1 MKEIITKIYS
11 SGNFP
16 IVLFSTIGVLLV
28 LFIITLL
35 LAVSDTKKRQNKEKE
50 ESSSLDSTDLKDT
63 SAVDNDIVMVSSPE
77 GPVKETVEEVKM
89 PESNGNEPVFEDIHF
104 DMPDVAPTIKE
115 VKEPEITIPNLS
127 DIKITPV
134 EEKNEET
141 SIFDN
146 KPSMPEQKEVTVE
159 SIFKTPSSVTPSSE
173 PVMPRVSEPIK
184 VESQSTI
191 FNSSNVNSEPV
202 KVVKESPVINVKSI
216 ADIETEEYR
225 IK

>member
-35 LAVSDTKKRQNKEKE
+35 LAVSDTKKRQNKEKK
-50 ESSSLDSTDLKDT
+50 ESSSLDNTDLKDP
-63 SAVDNDIVMVSSPE
+63 SAMDNDIVMVSSSE
-77 GPVKETVEEVKM
+77 SPVKENIEDVKI
-89 PESNGNEPVFEDIHF
+89 PKSNGAEPVFEDIHF
-104 DMPDVAPTIKE
+104 DMPDVEPTIKE

-134 EEKNEET
+134 EEKSKET

-159 SIFKTPSSVTPSSE
+159 SIFKTPSSE

-184 VESQSTI
+184 VENQSTI
-191 FNSSNVNSEPV
+191 FNSNNVNSEPV
-202 KVVKESPVINVKSI
+202 KVVTESPVINVKSI

>member
-35 LAVSDTKKRQNKEKE
+35 LAVSDTKKRQNKEKK
-50 ESSSLDSTDLKDT
+50 ESSSLDNTDLKDT
-63 SAVDNDIVMVSSPE
+63 STMDNDIVMVSSSE
-77 GPVKETVEEVKM
+77 GPVKENIEDVKI
-89 PESNGNEPVFEDIHF
+89 PESNGAEPVFEDIHF
-104 DMPDVAPTIKE
+104 DMPDVEPTIKE

-134 EEKNEET
+134 EEKPKET
-141 SIFDN
+141 SIFDS

-159 SIFKTPSSVTPSSE
+159 SIFKTPSSE

-184 VESQSTI
+184 VENQSTI
-191 FNSSNVNSEPV
+191 FNSNNVNSEPV
-202 KVVKESPVINVKSI
+202 KVVTESPVINVKSI

>member
-35 LAVSDTKKRQNKEKE
+35 LAVSDTKKRQNKEKK
-50 ESSSLDSTDLKDT
+50 ESSSLDNTDLKDT
-63 SAVDNDIVMVSSPE
+63 SAMDNDIVMVSSSE
-77 GPVKETVEEVKM
+77 SPVKENIEDVKI
-89 PESNGNEPVFEDIHF
+89 PKSNGAEPVFEDIHF
-104 DMPDVAPTIKE
+104 DMPDVEPTIKE

-134 EEKNEET
+134 EEKPKET

-159 SIFKTPSSVTPSSE
+159 SIFKTPSSE

-184 VESQSTI
+184 VENQSTI
-191 FNSSNVNSEPV
+191 FNSNNVNSEPV
-202 KVVKESPVINVKSI
+202 KVVTESPVINVKSI

>member
-35 LAVSDTKKRQNKEKE
+35 LAVSDTKKRQNKEKK
-50 ESSSLDSTDLKDT
+50 ESSSLYNTDLKDP
-63 SAVDNDIVMVSSPE
+63 SATDNDIVMVSSSE
-77 GPVKETVEEVKM
+77 SPVKENIEDVKI
-89 PESNGNEPVFEDIHF
+89 PKSNGAEPVFEDIHF
-104 DMPDVAPTIKE
+104 DMPDVEPTIKE

-134 EEKNEET
+134 EEKPKET

-159 SIFKTPSSVTPSSE
+159 SIFKTPSSE

-184 VESQSTI
+184 VENQSTI
-191 FNSSNVNSEPV
+191 FNSNNVNSEPV
-202 KVVKESPVINVKSI
+202 KVVTESPVINVKSI

>member
-35 LAVSDTKKRQNKEKE
+35 LAVSDTKKRQNKEKK
-50 ESSSLDSTDLKDT
+50 ESSSLDNTDLKDP
-63 SAVDNDIVMVSSPE
+63 SAMDNDIVMVSSSE
-77 GPVKETVEEVKM
+77 SPVKENIEDIKI
-89 PESNGNEPVFEDIHF
+89 PKSNGNEPVFEDIHF
-104 DMPDVAPTIKE
+104 DMPDVEPTIKE

-134 EEKNEET
+134 EEKPKET

-159 SIFKTPSSVTPSSE
+159 SIFKTPSSE

-184 VESQSTI
+184 VENQSTI
-191 FNSSNVNSEPV
+191 FNSNNVNSEPV
-202 KVVKESPVINVKSI
+202 KVVTESPVINVKSI

>member
-35 LAVSDTKKRQNKEKE
+35 LAVSDTKKRQNKEKK
-50 ESSSLDSTDLKDT
+50 ESSSLDNTDLKDP
-63 SAVDNDIVMVSSPE
+63 SAMDNDIVMVSSSE
-77 GPVKETVEEVKM
+77 GPVKENIEDVKIS
-89 PESNGNEPVFEDIHF
+89 ESNGAEPVFEDIHF
-104 DMPDVAPTIKE
+104 DMPDVEPTIKE

-134 EEKNEET
+134 EEKPKET
-141 SIFDN
+141 SIFGN

-159 SIFKTPSSVTPSSE
+159 SIFKTPNSE

-184 VESQSTI
+184 VENQSTI
-191 FNSSNVNSEPV
+191 FNSNNVNSEPV
-202 KVVKESPVINVKSI
+202 KVVTESPVINVKSI

>member
-35 LAVSDTKKRQNKEKE
+35 LAVSDTKKRQNKEKK

-63 SAVDNDIVMVSSPE
+63 NTVDNDIVMVSSPE
-77 GPVKETVEEVKM
+77 GQVKENIEEVKM

-104 DMPDVAPTIKE
+104 DMPDVEPTIKE

-134 EEKNEET
+134 EEKPKET
-141 SIFDN
+141 SIFDS

-159 SIFKTPSSVTPSSE
+159 SIFKTPSSE

-184 VESQSTI
+184 VENQSTI
-191 FNSSNVNSEPV
+191 FNSNNVNSEPV
-202 KVVKESPVINVKSI
+202 KVVTESPVINVKSI

>member
-11 SGNFP
+11 SGNFS

-35 LAVSDTKKRQNKEKE
+35 LAVSDTKKRQNKEKK
-50 ESSSLDSTDLKDT
+50 ESSSLDNTDLKDP
-63 SAVDNDIVMVSSPE
+63 SAMDNDIVMVSSSE
-77 GPVKETVEEVKM
+77 GPVKENIEDVKI
-89 PESNGNEPVFEDIHF
+89 PESNGAEPVFEDIHF
-104 DMPDVAPTIKE
+104 DMPDVEPNIKK

-134 EEKNEET
+134 EEKPKET
-141 SIFDN
+141 SIFAN

-159 SIFKTPSSVTPSSE
+159 SIFKTPSSE

-184 VESQSTI
+184 VENQSTI
-191 FNSSNVNSEPV
+191 FNSNNVNSEPV
-202 KVVKESPVINVKSI
+202 KVVTESPVINVKSI

>member
-50 ESSSLDSTDLKDT
+50 ESSSLDSTDLKYD
-63 SAVDNDIVMVSSPE
+63 SAMDNDIVMVSSPE
-77 GPVKETVEEVKM
+77 GQVKETVEEVKM

-104 DMPDVAPTIKE
+104 DMPDVEPTIKE

-134 EEKNEET
+134 EEKPKET
-141 SIFDN
+141 SIFDS

-159 SIFKTPSSVTPSSE
+159 SIFKTPSSE

-191 FNSSNVNSEPV
+191 FNSNNVNSEPV

>member
-35 LAVSDTKKRQNKEKE
+35 LAISDTKKRQNKEKK

-63 SAVDNDIVMVSSPE
+63 SAMDNDIVMVSSSE
-77 GPVKETVEEVKM
+77 SPVKENIEEVKM

-104 DMPDVAPTIKE
+104 DMPDVEPTIKE

-134 EEKNEET
+134 EEKPKET

-146 KPSMPEQKEVTVE
+146 KPSMSEQKDVTVE
-159 SIFKTPSSVTPSSE
+159 SIFKTPSSE

-184 VESQSTI
+184 VENQSTI
-191 FNSSNVNSEPV
+191 FNSNNVNSEPV
-202 KVVKESPVINVKSI
+202 KVVTESPVINVKSI

>member
-16 IVLFSTIGVLLV
+16 IVLFSTIGLLLV

-35 LAVSDTKKRQNKEKE
+35 LAVSDTKKRQNKEKK
-50 ESSSLDSTDLKDT
+50 ESSSLDNTDLKDT
-63 SAVDNDIVMVSSPE
+63 SAMDNDIVMVSSSE
-77 GPVKETVEEVKM
+77 GPVKENIEEVKM
-89 PESNGNEPVFEDIHF
+89 PESNGVEPVFEDIHF
-104 DMPDVAPTIKE
+104 DMPDVEPTIKE

-134 EEKNEET
+134 EEKPKET

-159 SIFKTPSSVTPSSE
+159 SIFKTPSSE

-184 VESQSTI
+184 VENQSTI
-191 FNSSNVNSEPV
+191 FNSNNVNSEPV
-202 KVVKESPVINVKSI
+202 KVVTESPVINVKSI

>member
-35 LAVSDTKKRQNKEKE
+35 LAVSDTKKRQNKEKK
-50 ESSSLDSTDLKDT
+50 ESSSLDNTDLKDP
-63 SAVDNDIVMVSSPE
+63 SAMDNDIVMVSSSE
-77 GPVKETVEEVKM
+77 GPVKENIEDVKIS
-89 PESNGNEPVFEDIHF
+89 ESNGAEPVFEDIHF
-104 DMPDVAPTIKE
+104 DMPDVEPNIKK

-134 EEKNEET
+134 EEKPKET
-141 SIFDN
+141 SIFAN

-159 SIFKTPSSVTPSSE
+159 SIFKTPSSE

-184 VESQSTI
+184 VENQSTI
-191 FNSSNVNSEPV
+191 FNSNNVNSEPV
-202 KVVKESPVINVKSI
+202 KVVTESPVINVKSI

>member
-35 LAVSDTKKRQNKEKE
+35 LAVSDTKKRQNKEKK
-50 ESSSLDSTDLKDT
+50 ESSSLDNTDLKDT
-63 SAVDNDIVMVSSPE
+63 SATDNDIVMVSSSE
-77 GPVKETVEEVKM
+77 SPVKENIEDVKI
-89 PESNGNEPVFEDIHF
+89 PKSNGAEPVFEDIHF
-104 DMPDVAPTIKE
+104 DMPDVEPTIKE

-134 EEKNEET
+134 EEKPKET

-159 SIFKTPSSVTPSSE
+159 SIFKTPSSE

-184 VESQSTI
+184 VENQSTI
-191 FNSSNVNSEPV
+191 FNSNNVNSEPI
-202 KVVKESPVINVKSI
+202 KVVTESPVINVKSI

>member
-35 LAVSDTKKRQNKEKE
+35 LAVSDTKKRQNKEKK
-50 ESSSLDSTDLKDT
+50 ESSSLDNTDLKDP
-63 SAVDNDIVMVSSPE
+63 SAMDNDIVMVSSSE
-77 GPVKETVEEVKM
+77 GPVKENIEDVKI
-89 PESNGNEPVFEDIHF
+89 PESNGAEPVFEDIHF
-104 DMPDVAPTIKE
+104 DMPNVEPIIKE

-134 EEKNEET
+134 EEKPKET

-159 SIFKTPSSVTPSSE
+159 SIFKTPSSE

-184 VESQSTI
+184 VENQSTI
-191 FNSSNVNSEPV
+191 FNSNNVNSEPV
-202 KVVKESPVINVKSI
+202 KVVTESPVINVKSI

>member
-35 LAVSDTKKRQNKEKE
+35 LAVSDTKKRQNKEKK
-50 ESSSLDSTDLKDT
+50 ESSSLDNTDLKDT
-63 SAVDNDIVMVSSPE
+63 SAMDNDIVMVSSPE
-77 GPVKETVEEVKM
+77 GQVKETVEEVKM

-104 DMPDVAPTIKE
+104 DMPDVEPTIKE

-134 EEKNEET
+134 EGKNEET
-141 SIFDN
+141 SIFDS

-159 SIFKTPSSVTPSSE
+159 SIFKTPSSE

-191 FNSSNVNSEPV
+191 FNSNNVNSEPV
-202 KVVKESPVINVKSI
+202 KVVTESPVINVKSI

>member
-63 SAVDNDIVMVSSPE
+63 NTVDNDIVMVSSSE

-89 PESNGNEPVFEDIHF
+89 PESNGVEPVFEDIHF
-104 DMPDVAPTIKE
+104 DMPDVEPTIKE

-134 EEKNEET
+134 EEKPKET
-141 SIFDN
+141 SIFDS

-159 SIFKTPSSVTPSSE
+159 SIFKTPSSE
-173 PVMPRVSEPIK
+173 PVMSRVSEPIK
-184 VESQSTI
+184 VENQSTI
-191 FNSSNVNSEPV
+191 FNSNNVNSEPV
-202 KVVKESPVINVKSI
+202 KVVTESPVINVKSI

>member
-35 LAVSDTKKRQNKEKE
+35 LAVSDTKKRQNKEKK
-50 ESSSLDSTDLKDT
+50 ESSSLDNTDLKDT
-63 SAVDNDIVMVSSPE
+63 SAMDNDIVMVSSSE
-77 GPVKETVEEVKM
+77 GPVKENIEDVKI
-89 PESNGNEPVFEDIHF
+89 PESNGAEPVFEDIHF
-104 DMPDVAPTIKE
+104 DMPDVEPNIKK

-134 EEKNEET
+134 EEKPKET
-141 SIFDN
+141 SIFAN

-159 SIFKTPSSVTPSSE
+159 SIFKTPSSES
-173 PVMPRVSEPIK
+173 VMPRVTEPIK
-184 VESQSTI
+184 VENQSTI
-191 FNSSNVNSEPV
+191 FNSNNVNSEPV
-202 KVVKESPVINVKSI
+202 KVVTESPVINVKSI

>member
-35 LAVSDTKKRQNKEKE
+35 LAVSDTKKRQNKEKK
-50 ESSSLDSTDLKDT
+50 ESSSLDNTDLKDP
-63 SAVDNDIVMVSSPE
+63 SAMDNDIVMVSSSE
-77 GPVKETVEEVKM
+77 SPVKENIEDVKI
-89 PESNGNEPVFEDIHF
+89 PESNGAEPVFEDIHF
-104 DMPDVAPTIKE
+104 DMPNVEPTIKK

-134 EEKNEET
+134 EEKPKET
-141 SIFDN
+141 SIFDS
-146 KPSMPEQKEVTVE
+146 KPSMSEQKEVTVE
-159 SIFKTPSSVTPSSE
+159 SIFKTPSSE

-184 VESQSTI
+184 VENQSTI
-191 FNSSNVNSEPV
+191 FNSNNVNSEPV
-202 KVVKESPVINVKSI
+202 KVVTESPVINVKSI

>member
-50 ESSSLDSTDLKDT
+50 ENSSLDNTDLKDT
-63 SAVDNDIVMVSSPE
+63 NTVDNDIVMVSSPE
-77 GPVKETVEEVKM
+77 DPVKENIEEVKM
-89 PESNGNEPVFEDIHF
+89 PEESASEPVFEDIHF
-104 DMPDVAPTIKE
+104 DMPDVEPTIKE

-146 KPSMPEQKEVTVE
+146 KPSMPVQKEVTVE
-159 SIFKTPSSVTPSSE
+159 SIFKTPSSE

-191 FNSSNVNSEPV
+191 FNSNNVNSEPV

>member
-35 LAVSDTKKRQNKEKE
+35 LAVSDTKKRQNKEKK
-50 ESSSLDSTDLKDT
+50 ESSSLDNTDLKDT
-63 SAVDNDIVMVSSPE
+63 SAMDNDIVMFSSSE
-77 GPVKETVEEVKM
+77 GPVKENIEDVKI
-89 PESNGNEPVFEDIHF
+89 PESNGAEPVFEDIHF
-104 DMPDVAPTIKE
+104 DMPDVEPNIKK

-134 EEKNEET
+134 EEKPKET
-141 SIFDN
+141 SIFAN

-159 SIFKTPSSVTPSSE
+159 SIFKTPNSE

-184 VESQSTI
+184 VENQSTI
-191 FNSSNVNSEPV
+191 FNSNNVNSEPV
-202 KVVKESPVINVKSI
+202 KVVTESPVINVKSI

>member
-16 IVLFSTIGVLLV
+16 IVLFSTIGVVLV

-35 LAVSDTKKRQNKEKE
+35 LAVSDTKKRQNKEKK
-50 ESSSLDSTDLKDT
+50 ESSSLDNTDLKDT
-63 SAVDNDIVMVSSPE
+63 SAMDNDIVMVSSPE
-77 GPVKETVEEVKM
+77 GQVKETVEEVEM

-104 DMPDVAPTIKE
+104 DMPDVEPTIKE

-141 SIFDN
+141 SIFDS

-159 SIFKTPSSVTPSSE
+159 SIFKTPSSE

-191 FNSSNVNSEPV
+191 FNSNNVNSEPV
-202 KVVKESPVINVKSI
+202 KVVTESPVINVKSI

>member
-63 SAVDNDIVMVSSPE
+63 SAMDNDIVMVSSSE
-77 GPVKETVEEVKM
+77 SPVKESIEDVKI
-89 PESNGNEPVFEDIHF
+89 PKSNGAEPVFEDIHF
-104 DMPDVAPTIKE
+104 DMPDVEPTIKE

-134 EEKNEET
+134 EEKPKET

-159 SIFKTPSSVTPSSE
+159 SIFKTPSSE

-191 FNSSNVNSEPV
+191 FNSNNVNSEPV

>member
-35 LAVSDTKKRQNKEKE
+35 LAVSDTKKRQNKEKK
-50 ESSSLDSTDLKDT
+50 ESSSLDNTDLKDT
-63 SAVDNDIVMVSSPE
+63 NAMDNDIVMVSSPE
-77 GPVKETVEEVKM
+77 GPVKENIEEVKI

-104 DMPDVAPTIKE
+104 DMPDVEPTIKE

-134 EEKNEET
+134 EEKPKET
-141 SIFDN
+141 SIFDS

-159 SIFKTPSSVTPSSE
+159 SIFKTHSSVTPSSE
-173 PVMPRVSEPIK
+173 PVMSRVSEPIK
-184 VESQSTI
+184 VENQSTI
-191 FNSSNVNSEPV
+191 FNSNNVNSEPV
-202 KVVKESPVINVKSI
+202 KVVTESPVINVKSI

>member
-1 MKEIITKIYS
+1 MLFAS
-11 SGNFP
+11 SLLAKP

-35 LAVSDTKKRQNKEKE
+35 LAVSDTKKRQNKEKK
-50 ESSSLDSTDLKDT
+50 ESSSLDNTDLKDP
-63 SAVDNDIVMVSSPE
+63 SAMDNDIVMVSSSE
-77 GPVKETVEEVKM
+77 GPVKENIEDVKI
-89 PESNGNEPVFEDIHF
+89 PESNGAEPVFEDIHF
-104 DMPDVAPTIKE
+104 DMPDVEPNIKK

-134 EEKNEET
+134 EEKPKET
-141 SIFDN
+141 SIFAN

-159 SIFKTPSSVTPSSE
+159 SIFKTPSSE

-184 VESQSTI
+184 VENQSTI
-191 FNSSNVNSEPV
+191 FNSNNVNSEPV
-202 KVVKESPVINVKSI
+202 KVVTESPVINVKSI

>member
-35 LAVSDTKKRQNKEKE
+35 LAVSDTKKRQNKEKK
-50 ESSSLDSTDLKDT
+50 ESSSLDNTDLKDT
-63 SAVDNDIVMVSSPE
+63 SATDNDIVMVSSSE
-77 GPVKETVEEVKM
+77 GPVKENIEEVKM
-89 PESNGNEPVFEDIHF
+89 PESNGAEPVFEDIHF
-104 DMPDVAPTIKE
+104 DMPNVEPTIKE

-134 EEKNEET
+134 EEKPKET
-141 SIFDN
+141 SIFDS

-159 SIFKTPSSVTPSSE
+159 SIFKTPSSE

-191 FNSSNVNSEPV
+191 FNSNNVNSEPV
-202 KVVKESPVINVKSI
+202 KVVTESPVINVKSI

>member
-35 LAVSDTKKRQNKEKE
+35 LAVSDTKKRQNKEKK
-50 ESSSLDSTDLKDT
+50 ESSSLDNTDLKDP
-63 SAVDNDIVMVSSPE
+63 SAMDNDIVMVSSSE
-77 GPVKETVEEVKM
+77 GPVKENIEDVKI
-89 PESNGNEPVFEDIHF
+89 PESNGAEPVFEDIHF
-104 DMPDVAPTIKE
+104 DMPDVEPNIKK

-134 EEKNEET
+134 EEKPKET
-141 SIFDN
+141 SIFAN

-159 SIFKTPSSVTPSSE
+159 SIFKTPSSES
-173 PVMPRVSEPIK
+173 VMPRVSEPIK
-184 VESQSTI
+184 VENQSTI
-191 FNSSNVNSEPV
+191 FNSNNVNSEPV
-202 KVVKESPVINVKSI
+202 KVVTESPVINVKSI

>member
-35 LAVSDTKKRQNKEKE
+35 LAVSDTKKRQNKEKK
-50 ESSSLDSTDLKDT
+50 ESSSLDNTDLKDP
-63 SAVDNDIVMVSSPE
+63 SAMDNDIVMVSSSE
-77 GPVKETVEEVKM
+77 GPVKENIEDVKI
-89 PESNGNEPVFEDIHF
+89 PESNGAEPVFEDIHF
-104 DMPDVAPTIKE
+104 DMPDVEPNIKK

-141 SIFDN
+141 SIFAN

-159 SIFKTPSSVTPSSE
+159 SIFKTPSSES
-173 PVMPRVSEPIK
+173 VMPRVSEPIK
-184 VESQSTI
+184 VENQSTI
-191 FNSSNVNSEPV
+191 FNSNNVNSEPV
-202 KVVKESPVINVKSI
+202 KVVTESPVINVKSI

>member
-16 IVLFSTIGVLLV
+16 IILFSTIGVLLV

-50 ESSSLDSTDLKDT
+50 ESSSLDNTDLKDT
-63 SAVDNDIVMVSSPE
+63 NTVDNDIVMVSSSE
-77 GPVKETVEEVKM
+77 SPVKENIEDVKI
-89 PESNGNEPVFEDIHF
+89 PKSNGAEPVFEDIHF
-104 DMPDVAPTIKE
+104 DMPDVEPTIKE

-134 EEKNEET
+134 EEKPKET
-141 SIFDN
+141 SIFDS

-159 SIFKTPSSVTPSSE
+159 SIFKTPSSE

-184 VESQSTI
+184 VENQSTI
-191 FNSSNVNSEPV
+191 FNSNNVNSEPV
-202 KVVKESPVINVKSI
+202 KVVTESPVINVKSI

>member
-35 LAVSDTKKRQNKEKE
+35 LAVSDTKKRQNKEKK
-50 ESSSLDSTDLKDT
+50 ESSSLDNTDLKDP
-63 SAVDNDIVMVSSPE
+63 SAMDNDIVMVSSSE
-77 GPVKETVEEVKM
+77 GPVKENIEDVKI
-89 PESNGNEPVFEDIHF
+89 PESNGAEPVFEDIHF
-104 DMPDVAPTIKE
+104 DMPDVEPNIKK

-134 EEKNEET
+134 EEKPKET
-141 SIFDN
+141 SIFAN

-159 SIFKTPSSVTPSSE
+159 SIFKTPNSE

-184 VESQSTI
+184 VENQSTI
-191 FNSSNVNSEPV
+191 FNSNNVNSEPV
-202 KVVKESPVINVKSI
+202 KVVTESPVINVKSI
-216 ADIETEEYR
+216 ADLETEEYR

>member
-35 LAVSDTKKRQNKEKE
+35 LAVSDTKKRQNKEKK
-50 ESSSLDSTDLKDT
+50 ESSSLDNTDLKDP
-63 SAVDNDIVMVSSPE
+63 SAMDNDIVMVSSSE
-77 GPVKETVEEVKM
+77 GPVKENIEDVKI
-89 PESNGNEPVFEDIHF
+89 PESNGAEPVFEDIHF
-104 DMPDVAPTIKE
+104 DMPDVEPTIKK

-134 EEKNEET
+134 EEKPKET
-141 SIFDN
+141 SIFAN

-159 SIFKTPSSVTPSSE
+159 SIFKTPNSE

-184 VESQSTI
+184 VENQSTI
-191 FNSSNVNSEPV
+191 FNSNNVNSEPV
-202 KVVKESPVINVKSI
+202 KVVTESPVINVKSI

>member
-50 ESSSLDSTDLKDT
+50 ENSSLDNTDLKDT
-63 SAVDNDIVMVSSPE
+63 NTVDNDIVMVSSPE
-77 GPVKETVEEVKM
+77 GQVKETFEDVKM
-89 PESNGNEPVFEDIHF
+89 PEESASEPVFEDIHF
-104 DMPDVAPTIKE
+104 DMPDVEPTIKE

-146 KPSMPEQKEVTVE
+146 KPSMPVQKEVTVE
-159 SIFKTPSSVTPSSE
+159 SIFKTPSSE

-191 FNSSNVNSEPV
+191 FNSNNVNSEPV

>member
-35 LAVSDTKKRQNKEKE
+35 LAVSDTKKRQNKEKK
-50 ESSSLDSTDLKDT
+50 ESSSLDNTDLKDP
-63 SAVDNDIVMVSSPE
+63 SAMDNDIVMVSSSE
-77 GPVKETVEEVKM
+77 GPVKENIEEVKI
-89 PESNGNEPVFEDIHF
+89 PESNGAEPVFEDIHF
-104 DMPDVAPTIKE
+104 DMPDVEPTIKE

-134 EEKNEET
+134 EEKPKET

-159 SIFKTPSSVTPSSE
+159 SIFKTPSSE

-184 VESQSTI
+184 VENQSTI
-191 FNSSNVNSEPV
+191 FNSNNVNSEPV
-202 KVVKESPVINVKSI
+202 KVVTESPVINVKSI

>member
-16 IVLFSTIGVLLV
+16 IVLFSTIGVLLI

-35 LAVSDTKKRQNKEKE
+35 LAISDTKKRQNKEKK
-50 ESSSLDSTDLKDT
+50 ESSSLDNTDLKDT
-63 SAVDNDIVMVSSPE
+63 NAMDNDIVMVSSPE
-77 GPVKETVEEVKM
+77 GQVKETVEEVKM

-104 DMPDVAPTIKE
+104 DMPDVEPTIKE

-141 SIFDN
+141 SIFDS

-184 VESQSTI
+184 VENQSTI
-191 FNSSNVNSEPV
+191 FNSNNVNSEPV
-202 KVVKESPVINVKSI
+202 KVVTESPVINVKSI

>member
-35 LAVSDTKKRQNKEKE
+35 LAVSDTKKRQNKEKK
-50 ESSSLDSTDLKDT
+50 ESSSLDNTDLKDP
-63 SAVDNDIVMVSSPE
+63 SAMDNDIVMVSSPE
-77 GPVKETVEEVKM
+77 GQVKENIEEVKM

-104 DMPDVAPTIKE
+104 DMPDVEPTIKE

-134 EEKNEET
+134 EEKPKET

-159 SIFKTPSSVTPSSE
+159 SIFKTPSSE

-191 FNSSNVNSEPV
+191 FNSNNVNSEPV

>member
-35 LAVSDTKKRQNKEKE
+35 LAVSDTNKRQNKEKK
-50 ESSSLDSTDLKDT
+50 ESSSLDNTDLKDT
-63 SAVDNDIVMVSSPE
+63 NTVDNDIVMVSSPE
-77 GPVKETVEEVKM
+77 SQVKENIEEVKM

-104 DMPDVAPTIKE
+104 DMPDVEPTIKE

-141 SIFDN
+141 SIFDS

-159 SIFKTPSSVTPSSE
+159 SIFKTPSSE

-191 FNSSNVNSEPV
+191 FNSNNVNSEPV

>member
-1 MKEIITKIYS
+1 MKAIITKIYS

-35 LAVSDTKKRQNKEKE
+35 LAVSDTKKRQNKEKK
-50 ESSSLDSTDLKDT
+50 ESSSLDNTDLKDT
-63 SAVDNDIVMVSSPE
+63 SAMDNDIVMVSSPE
-77 GPVKETVEEVKM
+77 GPVKENIEEVKM
-89 PESNGNEPVFEDIHF
+89 PESNGAEPVFEDIHF
-104 DMPDVAPTIKE
+104 DMPNVEPTIKE

-134 EEKNEET
+134 EEKPKET

-159 SIFKTPSSVTPSSE
+159 SIFKTPSSE

-184 VESQSTI
+184 VENQSTI
-191 FNSSNVNSEPV
+191 FNSNNVNSEPV
-202 KVVKESPVINVKSI
+202 KVVTESPVINVKSI

>member
-35 LAVSDTKKRQNKEKE
+35 LAVSDTKKRQNKDKE
-50 ESSSLDSTDLKDT
+50 ENSSLDNTDLKDT
-63 SAVDNDIVMVSSPE
+63 NTVDNDIVMVSSPE
-77 GPVKETVEEVKM
+77 GPVKENIEEVKM
-89 PESNGNEPVFEDIHF
+89 SESNGNEPVFEDIHF
-104 DMPDVAPTIKE
+104 DMPDVEPTIKE

-134 EEKNEET
+134 EAKPEET

-146 KPSMPEQKEVTVE
+146 KPSMSEQKEVTVE
-159 SIFKTPSSVTPSSE
+159 SIFKTPSSE

-191 FNSSNVNSEPV
+191 FNSNNVNSEPV

>member
-35 LAVSDTKKRQNKEKE
+35 LAVSDTKKRQNKEKK
-50 ESSSLDSTDLKDT
+50 ESSSLDNTDLKDT
-63 SAVDNDIVMVSSPE
+63 SAMDNDIVMVSSSE
-77 GPVKETVEEVKM
+77 SPVKENIEEVKM
-89 PESNGNEPVFEDIHF
+89 PESNGAEPVFEDIHF
-104 DMPDVAPTIKE
+104 DMPDVEPTIKE

-134 EEKNEET
+134 EEKPKET

-159 SIFKTPSSVTPSSE
+159 SIFKTPSSE

-184 VESQSTI
+184 VENQSTI
-191 FNSSNVNSEPV
+191 FNSNNVNSEPV
-202 KVVKESPVINVKSI
+202 KVVTESPVINVKSI

>member
-35 LAVSDTKKRQNKEKE
+35 LAVSDTKKRQNKEKK
-50 ESSSLDSTDLKDT
+50 ESSSLDNTDLKDT
-63 SAVDNDIVMVSSPE
+63 SAMDNDIVMVSSSE
-77 GPVKETVEEVKM
+77 SPVKENIEEVKM
-89 PESNGNEPVFEDIHF
+89 PESNGAEPVFEDIHF
-104 DMPDVAPTIKE
+104 DMPDVEPTIKE

-134 EEKNEET
+134 VEKHEET

-159 SIFKTPSSVTPSSE
+159 SIFKTPSSE

-191 FNSSNVNSEPV
+191 FNSNNVNSEPV